1 MPLQVQCPNGCT
13 VRMSVNRAGR
23 VVRCPR
29 CKSAIRIP
37 KFTESQLQTR
47 EPIPCVAKI
56 AKRKPKAKQSTE
68 SKDAPVAAPIAQQ
81 VVEPKVKPSPLEPSS
96 AKPNPVKAAN
106 PTPAPDRAKSKP
118 ALPNPIPPT
127 RPNPVKPTVANDQ
140 KTENIP
146 VTSEST
152 PHLKVPSP
160 VASEKVKTPL
170 AKAEDSQVAKKD
182 LPKDLS
188 KPLVDVPVPSSEL
201 TFPPMALKERKLEES
216 FAVSPPNPRSST
228 PIINL
233 DDSHQGPAVVE
244 EEKDW
249 GARLKEANA
258 DRQTLARFFALVL
271 CLVAIVNMVPAIY
284 HWFHWLQLTESL
296 ALPRWIYIQI
306 FVGAIHLVYAIF
318 LAQIPDWSA
327 MRAVSVA
334 MLAVAFVFG
343 FVSTGLL
350 IGGGQG
356 NLTGFLGIPYALSR
370 QACIWCVAML
380 CLATLM
386 SYWGGKESS
395 NWQRAEFLL
404 KDIASRSAA

>member
-96 AKPNPVKAAN
+96 AKPNSVKAAN

-216 FAVSPPNPRSST
+216 FADSPNPRSST

-233 DDSHQGPAVVE
+233 DDSYQGPAVVE